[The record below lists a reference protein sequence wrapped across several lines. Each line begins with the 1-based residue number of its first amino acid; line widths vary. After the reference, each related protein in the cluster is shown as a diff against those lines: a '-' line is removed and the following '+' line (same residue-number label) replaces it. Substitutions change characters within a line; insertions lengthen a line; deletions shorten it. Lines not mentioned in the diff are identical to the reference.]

1 MFVSAA
7 LLFMVQ
13 PMYARMVLPRLGGSP
28 AVWNT
33 ALVFYQAM
41 LLAGYL
47 YAHFLV
53 SRLNATRQTL
63 LHLALVAVV
72 LFALPITV
80 PAGWSPPVGNPIPAL
95 LGLFLLQVGLP
106 FFVVSTTGP
115 LLQRWFSTT
124 SHRAAADPYFLY
136 AASNL
141 GSLIGLVSYPILVE
155 PNLRLS
161 EQSRMWQLGYLALG
175 LLVAGCAVALRRAA
189 ARVPAP
195 AFASLG
201 AAASESAATT
211 PSPPIDLRR
220 KVRWILLA
228 FVPSSLMMSVTT
240 LMSADIAAIP
250 LLWVIPL
257 SIYLLTFIVAFAK
270 RPPIPHGLAL
280 RMFPFAIVLVTVV
293 LMARASSP
301 LAMAMAVHFSVLFV
315 AAMACHGELAKDRP
329 PPERLTE
336 FYLWLAVGGVL
347 GGAFNALLAPRMF
360 TQVTEYPIT
369 LFIAC
374 LLVPPAMSRPAGSRA
389 RVLDVVVPVGMGVLL
404 TALVLTTKARG
415 FDWNI
420 KVTAVLASVFVFV
433 LFAFR
438 RRPLRFAL
446 GFAALVMASPIGF
459 RYRDFVIYAER
470 GFFGFHRVEWDLTG
484 HFHELYHGTTLHGLE
499 RVSPPGC
506 REPLGYYSRS
516 GPMADVFAALRTRP
530 RRLNIATA
538 GLGAGALAAYGDP
551 GDAWTFYEI
560 DPAVQRIASEPR
572 LFCYLSESPAHPKVV
587 LGDARLSLAAASERY
602 DLIVLDAYSSDA
614 IPVHLLTKEALLVYL
629 DRLAPGGLIAF
640 HVSSRYFALAPVVAS
655 LAKSTGLKC
664 RIRNH
669 EVLTKGDLGKGFWPS
684 EYAVLARDST
694 DFGPLAADRG
704 WKNVAKNAGGR
715 VWTDDYSS
723 LWAALRR

>member
-1 MFVSAA
+1 VFVSAA

>member
-1 MFVSAA
+1 MRERSMERSSRRAT
-7 LLFMVQ
+7 
-13 PMYARMVLPRLGGSP
+13 SP
-28 AVWNT
+28 
-33 ALVFYQAM
+33 
-41 LLAGYL
+41 
-47 YAHFLV
+47 
-53 SRLNATRQTL
+53 
-63 LHLALVAVV
+63 
-72 LFALPITV
+72 
-80 PAGWSPPVGNPIPAL
+80 
-95 LGLFLLQVGLP
+95 
-106 FFVVSTTGP
+106 
-115 LLQRWFSTT
+115 
-124 SHRAAADPYFLY
+124 HRF
-136 AASNL
+136 
-141 GSLIGLVSYPILVE
+141 
-155 PNLRLS
+155 
-161 EQSRMWQLGYLALG
+161 
-175 LLVAGCAVALRRAA
+175 ALRRK
-189 ARVPAP
+189 
-195 AFASLG
+195 L
-201 AAASESAATT
+201 
-211 PSPPIDLRR
+211 
-220 KVRWILLA
+220 RWILLA

-257 SIYLLTFIVAFAK
+257 SIYLLTFIIAFAK
-270 RPPIPHGLAL
+270 RAPLPHGVTL
-280 RMFPFAIVLVTVV
+280 RMFPFAMVIVAMV
-293 LMARASSP
+293 LMTRASSP
-301 LAMAMAVHFSVLFV
+301 LAMSMAVHFTVLFV

-329 PPERLTE
+329 HPERLTE

-694 DFGPLAADRG
+694 DFGPIASAPDWKDGSRIAA
-704 WKNVAKNAGGR
+704 VAGVDGRLLEPLGGAQAIGR
-715 VWTDDYSS
+715 VVVMRS
-723 LWAALRR
+723 R